1 MVMET
6 AKRNWDTLDFSTLV
20 PQWKFSKSWVK
31 DTYEVEGIPHHLA
44 ANWTAPVDF
53 FWYMCDL
60 DDLRIQN
67 AIIPSRYTEETKLY
81 FLQEYDPNKIPV
93 VMVHGLVSSP
103 DAFRHIINDLSPE
116 PWFRE
121 HYQVWLYNY
130 PTGTPWL
137 YNAMPFRQIMGE
149 AANFARS
156 KGSDVNLKKMVV
168 LSHSMGGLLT
178 RAAITD
184 PGKKLYDAHFKTPFD
199 QLEVKPETRKLI
211 QEGLLYDPI
220 TDHRSPITD
229 PKRVVFM
236 AVPHRGSPMANFRG
250 TAFLSHL
257 IRLPKTLTVGLIDA
271 TIHSAKDNLESGLV
285 TRAEDIRPPT
295 AISSLSPKSRGF
307 KALNQL
313 PLPKGITFHSIMG
326 DKGHSDTPDSS
337 DGVVPYWSSHI
348 ESVESELIVPSNHS
362 VPERQDTSEEI
373 SRILFLHLKKENIL
387 RPSDLFEPCLARSTQ

>member
-1 MVMET
+1 MET

-220 TDHRSPITD
+220 TDHRSPIRNASSSWQFPT
-229 PKRVVFM
+229 VVVRWRISE
-236 AVPHRGSPMANFRG
+236 APHFYR
-250 TAFLSHL
+250 T
-257 IRLPKTLTVGLIDA
+257 
-271 TIHSAKDNLESGLV
+271 
-285 TRAEDIRPPT
+285 
-295 AISSLSPKSRGF
+295 
-307 KALNQL
+307 
-313 PLPKGITFHSIMG
+313 
-326 DKGHSDTPDSS
+326 
-337 DGVVPYWSSHI
+337 
-348 ESVESELIVPSNHS
+348 
-362 VPERQDTSEEI
+362 
-373 SRILFLHLKKENIL
+373 
-387 RPSDLFEPCLARSTQ
+387 